1 LETETHC
8 AWFSRR
14 ERWAAQKK
22 GPFV

>member
-1 LETETHC
+1 METETRC

-14 ERWAAQKK
+14 ERWAAQRK